1 MAGNNNVKV
10 GITVTAFTT
19 VLFGFLLW
27 VSQYQPKDS
36 SYIIK
41 GKFANVGG
49 LIEGSKVYF
58 LGVKIGSVTGVQID
72 NDRVNVIMSIQS
84 DIKVPKNTRLLIGAK
99 GIVGDKA
106 LEFFVDPDAE
116 DKKNTFYKEND
127 TIEGIPPASF
137 DELIREANIT
147 VKKAQNLVF
156 DPELDKNLKN
166 TVKNIELFTRSLN
179 NNIKELNKVTE
190 NVGSFSDAAKE
201 FIDNTN
207 NVLLNVSSIVSDLK
221 GVASSNKQNV
231 NNIISNAEKISKTL
245 EKTAISLNNIL
256 ENPQNQKE
264 IKKTVLDI
272 TKTTEEVRKIATST
286 SKLVDNF
293 NLITND
299 VRGVSGDSN
308 VQDNLKDIVKNVKTI
323 SDGFA
328 KTTSSFQGFE
338 INKNVDPK
346 SRLSLEVKNEIFTKL
361 NYTFGSTEAPK
372 FDVVGN
378 FNLYAHTG
386 FESFPFANFGIEE
399 LGAANL
405 VNLQGGFYPF
415 DNVRFRLGIVRGKLG
430 VGANYILNDNWI
442 KKGLKAELWGDAY
455 DISTPRIRLG
465 VQQNVYEDFGL
476 TLYWD
481 YQLVKNV
488 NEFALGVRWQPTLF

>member
-1 MAGNNNVKV
+1 MAANNNVKV
-10 GITVTAFTT
+10 GITVTAFTSIL
-19 VLFGFLLW
+19 VGLLLW
-27 VSQYQPKDS
+27 VSQYQPKDN
-36 SYIIK
+36 SYMLK

-49 LIEGSKVYF
+49 LIAGSKVYF
-58 LGVKIGSVTGVQID
+58 LGVKIGSVTGVEID
-72 NDRVNVIMSIQS
+72 NDRVNVIMNIESNV
-84 DIKVPKNTRLLIGAK
+84 KVPKNTKLLIGAK

-116 DKKNTFYKEND
+116 DKKNTFFKVND

-156 DPELDKNLKN
+156 DPELDKNLKG

-179 NNIKELNKVTE
+179 SNIKELNKVTE
-190 NVGSFSDAAKE
+190 NVGSFSDAAKK

-207 NVLLNVSSIVSDLK
+207 DVLTNVSSIVADLK

-231 NNIISNAEKISKTL
+231 NNIIANAEKISKTL
-245 EKTAISLNNIL
+245 EKTAVSLNTLL
-256 ENPQNQKE
+256 ENPENQKDL
-264 IKKTVLDI
+264 KKTVKDI
-272 TKTTEEVRKIATST
+272 TKTTEEVKKIAAST

-346 SRLSLEVKNEIFTKL
+346 SRLSLEVKNEIFGKV
-361 NYTFGSTEAPK
+361 NYTFGSTASPT

-386 FESFPFANFGIEE
+386 FESLPFANFGIEE

-405 VNLQGGFYPF
+405 INIQAGFYPF
-415 DNVRFRLGIVRGKLG
+415 DNGRFRLGIVRGKLG
-430 VGANYILNDNWI
+430 VGGNYILNSNLLNNGF
-442 KKGLKAELWGDAY
+442 KTELWADAY
-455 DISTPRIRLG
+455 DISTPRLRLG
-465 VQQNVYEDFGL
+465 VQQNVYNDFGL

-481 YQLVKNV
+481 YQLLKNI
-488 NEFALGVRWQPTLF
+488 NEFALAVRWQPTLF